1 MADKNTVE
9 VLLRLK
15 NQVSK
20 ELDKVNKSFKK
31 TKASVDKT
39 KKSFKGLGKE
49 SKKGLKDTSKFAKR
63 TTSDL
68 ENLRKKSQG
77 TQKGMGLLNA
87 TTVTLAATIYALS
100 RAIRLVTST
109 FIDFDDTMRAVG
121 AVSNATAS
129 QLDDLTN
136 VARKM
141 GATTRF
147 TATQAADGLRFLA
160 MAGFEVEQ
168 SIAALPGVLQ
178 LASAGALDLGQAADI
193 ATNILT
199 GFGRAVDELG
209 NVNDVLVTTFTSTNT
224 NLIELGEA
232 FKLVAPVASAV
243 GSDFNDLSASLGLL
257 ANAGLKGTLAGTS
270 LRGSIDALLNPTKEE
285 AKFMEELSDR
295 IGGVGLQVRNSE
307 GNFVGFLS
315 IIKQLEKAG
324 LRGDEALKLFGL
336 RAGPGIAAL
345 VNQGSDALEKLIVKL
360 DESGGT
366 AKRIATQMEAGLG
379 GALRELNSAFT
390 ELILTIGEDF
400 APVLLSI
407 LKSLTGLIRAVAK
420 VDTATKLLIGS
431 FIALGSATL
440 AWKLGLAKLGPAL
453 FTVLTNMEALRAVS
467 LTVANIWKGALIGAI
482 VFAAFEIGKV
492 VTAMFQLNKAMKE
505 QKQLMEEITDFWGDN
520 TDALFIHIKTIEE
533 LKELSAEQL
542 NEEKEN
548 LKSALKGWTLLLV
561 EKRLN
566 GKATDKE
573 REKIKELKAAMDD
586 FVKVAFDKPKKE
598 MESLAQV
605 TKRTGDAFKKAFKDT
620 IQASDEYYSRAI
632 YTAKEAALQ
641 GIISKEEEARRIIA
655 IEVLKF
661 DDMFRIG
668 QEFAEKAQTLDK
680 DTEAN
685 HAKSIELMKKSVE
698 GLEKARLQSLA
709 KYQQA
714 LEAVRASEQ
723 RGTDLNR
730 ELRQSITDSAI
741 EELSGKD
748 KVKALNKENKKD
760 KKEIIKLTK
769 EGSKVSLEAAE
780 DIVKTISAR
789 NQQLKQLANDE
800 DSSEKARKKA
810 QKAYKKGQEELIKL
824 NTKLAQERTLNAQTI
839 ADKYKQLSE
848 AFSERLTEMQT
859 KLDAFVSEERIVSI
873 ELEIDQPS
881 YNSVQ
886 ALIDAM
892 EAKPIVKKVIFQTK
906 GGVPSGAEE
915 KAGGGPV
922 GLATGGTVRG
932 AGGVDNVPA
941 WLTAGEFVIKKDSVE
956 KLGLPFLHAMNNMSI
971 DDMMSNART
980 QYATGG
986 LVGGVSPL
994 GQVSFSSLMK
1004 FANGGGVNDVAAEK
1018 ERISRE
1024 YDKQITEAKRRGDED
1039 SVLVLER
1046 EKIAMRELANELEA
1060 QLAELNK
1067 LLESQVVEQQ
1077 AIIEGLKKSK
1087 DEWIKAYDAY
1097 NNRPASTG
1105 VGSFS
1110 SSDPNIIK
1118 QFKGQGTAETFV
1130 SRTTNAASITQ
1141 QNSAMITKRKN
1152 LVNSGISSDI
1162 TDSEDNISRLEKI
1175 HSDATSKAKEE
1186 NSLKEREIEL
1196 KTGESLTSIER
1207 NTADEIRRLEEQ
1219 KRDLLNGFNSSNTSS
1234 YLSGSGSRSQF
1245 FEDGGAV
1252 HGPGGVDNVPA
1263 YLSDGEHVIT
1273 KSAVDMFGKPF
1284 FDRINSLRVPFPR
1297 FAEGGQVGS
1306 MPRESSSLKNLGT
1319 VNLNIGGKS
1328 FQVQGDQYE
1337 LTEMINTLKLAE
1349 QRT

>member
-49 SKKGLKDTSKFAKR
+49 SKAGLKDTSKFAKR

-87 TTVTLAATIYALS
+87 TTVTLAASIYALS

-109 FIDFDDTMRAVG
+109 FIEFDDTMRAVG
-121 AVSNATAS
+121 AVSNATES
-129 QLDDLTN
+129 QLDSLTN
-136 VARKM
+136 TARKM

-199 GFGRAVDELG
+199 GFGRSVDELG
-209 NVNDVLVTTFTSTNT
+209 DVNDVLVTTFTSTNT

-345 VNQGSDALEKLIVKL
+345 VNQGSEALETLIVKL

-390 ELILTIGEDF
+390 ELIITVGDDL
-400 APVLLSI
+400 APTLLGL
-407 LKSLTGLIRAVAK
+407 LKALTGLIRAVAK
-420 VDTATKLLIGS
+420 VDTATKLLVGS
-431 FIALGSATL
+431 FIALGSATV

-453 FTVLTNMEALRAVS
+453 FNILTNMEALRAVS

-482 VFAAFEIGKV
+482 VFAAVEIGKV

-505 QKQLMEEITDFWGDN
+505 QKQLMEEITEFWGDN
-520 TDALFIHIKTIEE
+520 TDALFIHIKTVEE
-533 LKELSAEQL
+533 LKKLSNDQL
-542 NEEKEN
+542 MEEKEN

-566 GKATDKE
+566 GQSTEKE

-586 FVKVAFDKPKKE
+586 FVSVAFDKPKKE
-598 MESLAQV
+598 MEALGQV

-641 GIISKEEEARRIIA
+641 GVISKEEEARRIIA

-668 QEFAEKAQTLDK
+668 QEFAEKAKTLDK
-680 DTEAN
+680 DTEEN

-698 GLEKARLQSLA
+698 GLQKARLQALA
-709 KYQQA
+709 RYQQA

-723 RGTDLNR
+723 RGADLTR
-730 ELRQSITDSAI
+730 ELAQSIRDSRL
-741 EELSGKD
+741 EELSGQD
-748 KVKALNKENKKD
+748 KIKALNKENIKD
-760 KKEIIKLTK
+760 KREITKLTK
-769 EGSKVSLEAAE
+769 AGTKADLEAAE
-780 DIVKTISAR
+780 DIIKSVSER
-789 NQQLKQLANDE
+789 NKQLKQLANDE
-800 DSSEKARKKA
+800 DSSDKARRKA
-810 QKAYKKGQEELIKL
+810 QKEYEKGQNNLIRLNEKL
-824 NTKLAQERTLNAQTI
+824 TSARTQNAQKV
-839 ADKYKQLSE
+839 ADTERQLAE
-848 AFSERLTEMQT
+848 AFSQRIVEAQAQ
-859 KLDAFVSEERIVSI
+859 LDELINQERIVSI
-873 ELEIDQPS
+873 DLEIDQAS
-881 YNSVQ
+881 YNSIQ
-886 ALIDAM
+886 ALIDEM
-892 EAKPIVKKVIFQTK
+892 EATPIVKKVVFKTV
-906 GGVPSGAEE
+906 GGVPGVDAEE
-915 KAGGGPV
+915 KASGGPV
-922 GLATGGTVRG
+922 GLATGGTVHG

-956 KLGLPFLHAMNNMSI
+956 KLGLPFLHAMNNMNV
-971 DDMMSNART
+971 DDMMKNART

-986 LVGGVSPL
+986 LVGGVSKL
-994 GQVSFSSLMK
+994 GQSSFSSLMK

-1018 ERISRE
+1018 VRISKE
-1024 YDKQITEAKRRGDED
+1024 YDKQITEAKKRGDED
-1039 SVLVLER
+1039 AVFVLER
-1046 EKIAMRELANELEA
+1046 EKIAMKELAEELEA

-1067 LLESQVVEQQ
+1067 LLESQIVEQQ
-1077 AIIEGLKKSK
+1077 EIIDGLKKSK
-1087 DEWIKAYDAY
+1087 ETYEKGI
-1097 NNRPASTG
+1097 NSFLSG
-1105 VGSFS
+1105 ESGSFVS
-1110 SSDPNIIK
+1110 GDPN
-1118 QFKGQGTAETFV
+1118 V
-1130 SRTTNAASITQ
+1130 S
-1141 QNSAMITKRKN
+1141 KYLK
-1152 LVNSGISSDI
+1152 SGISKPGREGVKESKSTVEAGFNKDI
-1162 TDSEDNISRLEKI
+1162 STGEQNIDIANETYKEEVVRLE
-1175 HSDATSKAKEE
+1175 SE
-1186 NSLKEREIEL
+1186 NRLKEQEIDL
-1196 KTGESLTSIER
+1196 KTRESITKIQRS
-1207 NTADEIRRLEEQ
+1207 TADDIRRLEEQ
-1219 KRDLLNGFNSSNTSS
+1219 KRDLLTGFNSTSTSS
-1234 YLSGSGSRSQF
+1234 YLSGSIDRSQF

-1263 YLSDGEHVIT
+1263 YLTAGEHVIT
-1273 KSAVDMFGKPF
+1273 KSAVDMFGQPF
-1284 FDRINSLRVPFPR
+1284 FDRINSLRVPFPK
-1297 FAEGGQVGS
+1297 FANGGPVGS
-1306 MPRESSSLKNLGT
+1306 VPRESSSLKNMGT
-1319 VNLNIGGKS
+1319 VNLNIGSKS

-1337 LTEMINTLKLAE
+1337 LTDMIQTLKLAE
-1349 QRT
+1349 QRI